1 MNILLQKMKN
11 HFSYMYTFSNKSFL
25 FLEFIA
31 RNKMAL
37 SQIFKNTQKFAYARP
52 GDVIM
57 QCVLYD

>member
-31 RNKMAL
+31 SYSCIEVRNVMAL
-37 SQIFKNTQKFAYARP
+37 SQIFKTHKNLHTL
-52 GDVIM
+52 DLV
-57 QCVLYD
+57 V